1 MPLTEAQTI
10 DRIGE
15 IREQRRNLRA
25 EELNLLKTLQLPI
38 AKNGTGYMGYGRKTL
53 WVKGTMYQAG
63 KRIYDYTG
71 GRWHRKGLIL
81 TERINATD

>member
-25 EELNLLKTLQLPI
+25 EELNLLKSLQLPV
-38 AKNGTGYMGYGRKTL
+38 ARNGTGYQGYGRKTL
-53 WVKGTMYQAG
+53 WVKGNKYRIG
-63 KRIYDYTG
+63 KRRYYSSRRAPTI
-71 GRWHRKGLIL
+71 I
-81 TERINATD
+81 TERIDATH

>member
-25 EELNLLKTLQLPI
+25 EELDLLKTLQLPI
-38 AKNGTGYMGYGRKTL
+38 ARNGTGHMGYGRKTL
-53 WVKGTMYQAG
+53 WVKGNKYQIG
-63 KRIYDYTG
+63 QRRYDSN
-71 GRWHRKGLIL
+71 HRTPTII
-81 TERINATD
+81 TERIDATH